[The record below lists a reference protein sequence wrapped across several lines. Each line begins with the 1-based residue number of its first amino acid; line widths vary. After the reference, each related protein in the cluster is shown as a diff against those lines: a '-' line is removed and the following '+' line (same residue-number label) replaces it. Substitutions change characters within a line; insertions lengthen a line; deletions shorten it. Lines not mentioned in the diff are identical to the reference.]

1 MPPLRDSGLDL
12 SAVIR
17 RGLAAPA
24 GLTEPMARR
33 LSRALQAVVEDL
45 EFHDHADTNGFIPS
59 WRDGAAWTAEAESER
74 AELARL
80 WATEPWLQEGAD

>member
-24 GLTEPMARR
+24 GLPEAIARR
-33 LSRALQAVVEDL
+33 LSRALQAVVEDP
-45 EFHDHADTNGFIPS
+45 EFHDHADTSGFVPT
-59 WRDGAAWTAEAESER
+59 WRDGATWTAEAEDER
-74 AELARL
+74 AELAKL
-80 WATEPWLQEGAD
+80 WATEPWLQEGAG